1 MTSNNAFAART
12 CIVVVV
18 VTNESNM
25 ASYFPEA
32 GNLNGSNA
40 DMCSDVTGPWSSG
53 SGDLFELSDRSN
65 ETIILLFSP
74 LLAAILDLSAT
85 TTPILPSGRVK
96 SSWIRSID
104 GSEKRK
110 HWLGESSHQVAV
122 NICMRFMIRDQALC
136 KVTRRILHAVV
147 SWVFS

>member
-40 DMCSDVTGPWSSG
+40 NMCSDVAEPSSSG
-53 SGDLFELSDRSN
+53 SGDLFELSDRSRSRTF
-65 ETIILLFSP
+65 TIS
-74 LLAAILDLSAT
+74 ST
-85 TTPILPSGRVK
+85 TSRHLRFEV
-96 SSWIRSID
+96 D
-104 GSEKRK
+104 DN
-110 HWLGESSHQVAV
+110 SHTAFRG
-122 NICMRFMIRDQALC
+122 MLRHYA
-136 KVTRRILHAVV
+136 
-147 SWVFS
+147 